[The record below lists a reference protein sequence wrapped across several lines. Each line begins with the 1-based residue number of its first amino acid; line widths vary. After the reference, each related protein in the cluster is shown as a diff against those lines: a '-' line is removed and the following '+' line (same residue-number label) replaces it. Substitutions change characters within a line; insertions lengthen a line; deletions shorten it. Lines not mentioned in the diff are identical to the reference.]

1 MVVTMVNEEMIAM
14 KRAQRLNKI
23 EEIAKAR
30 NISSVEAAMFVDLN
44 GSNTTNLKMLNEVGY
59 DITVVTEDNYVDVI
73 QALAKIGVFVINVPT
88 LNTAKTVKLLNNVI
102 NEEIT
107 ECWGGPDMQEFV
119 DLYGDQIP

>member
-1 MVVTMVNEEMIAM
+1 MVNEEMIAM

>member
-1 MVVTMVNEEMIAM
+1 MVNEEMIAQ

-73 QALAKIGVFVINVPT
+73 QALAKIGVCVINVPT

>member
-1 MVVTMVNEEMIAM
+1 MVVTMVNEEMIAQ

-59 DITVVTEDNYVDVI
+59 DITVVTEDNYEDVI
-73 QALAKIGVFVINVPT
+73 KALEKIGVCVINVPK
-88 LNTAKTVKLLNNVI
+88 LNTAKTVKILNTVI

>member
-1 MVVTMVNEEMIAM
+1 MVNEEMIAQ